1 MRYYE
6 TIYIVHPDFEDSRL
20 DEIMSS
26 VDKHIKKNCDEIV
39 NSYVWGKRRLAYDIN
54 KISYGTY
61 VIVHYSAKN
70 SFMKELNSWMKIQEN
85 ILANM
90 TIRLEEPPTQK
101 EEKKVVENQ
110 SVELD
115 NIEKSV
121 DKEDLKDKL
130 DDIKDKEDLK
140 DKLDDIKDKEELEV
154 KE

>member
-26 VDKHIKKNCDEIV
+26 VDKQIEKNCDEIV
-39 NSYVWGKRRLAYDIN
+39 NSYVWGKRRLAYNIN

-101 EEKKVVENQ
+101 EEKKVDQNK
-110 SVELD
+110 SVKID
-115 NIEKSV
+115 NIKNN
-121 DKEDLKDKL
+121 EDQEDVKDKV
-130 DDIKDKEDLK
+130 DDDM
-140 DKLDDIKDKEELEV
+140 KDKEELEV

>member
-26 VDKHIKKNCDEIV
+26 VDKQIEKNCDEIV

-90 TIRLEEPPTQK
+90 TIRMEEPPTQK
-101 EEKKVVENQ
+101 EEKKVDQ
-110 SVELD
+110 IKSVKID
-115 NIEKSV
+115 NIKNNEDQEDVNDKV
-121 DKEDLKDKL
+121 D
-130 DDIKDKEDLK
+130 DDM
-140 DKLDDIKDKEELEV
+140 KDKEELEV

>member
-20 DEIMSS
+20 DEIMST
-26 VDKHIKKNCDEIV
+26 VNKQIEKNCDEIV

-101 EEKKVVENQ
+101 EEKKVDQNK
-110 SVELD
+110 SDKID
-115 NIEKSV
+115 NIKNN
-121 DKEDLKDKL
+121 EDQEDVKDKV
-130 DDIKDKEDLK
+130 DDDM
-140 DKLDDIKDKEELEV
+140 KDKEELEV

>member
-26 VDKHIKKNCDEIV
+26 VDKQIEKNCDEIV

-101 EEKKVVENQ
+101 EEKKVDQNK
-110 SVELD
+110 SVNID
-115 NIEKSV
+115 NIKNNEDQEDVKGNV
-121 DKEDLKDKL
+121 DDDMKDK
-130 DDIKDKEDLK
+130 K
-140 DKLDDIKDKEELEV
+140 ELEV

>member
-26 VDKHIKKNCDEIV
+26 VDKQIEKNCDEIV

-61 VIVHYSAKN
+61 VIVHYSSKN

-101 EEKKVVENQ
+101 EEKKVDQNK
-110 SVELD
+110 SVKID
-115 NIEKSV
+115 NIKNN
-121 DKEDLKDKL
+121 EDQEDVKDKV
-130 DDIKDKEDLK
+130 DDDM
-140 DKLDDIKDKEELEV
+140 KDKEELEV

>member
-26 VDKHIKKNCDEIV
+26 VDKQIEKNCDEIV

-101 EEKKVVENQ
+101 EEKKVDQNK
-110 SVELD
+110 SVKID
-115 NIEKSV
+115 NIKNNEDQEDVKGKV
-121 DKEDLKDKL
+121 DDM
-130 DDIKDKEDLK
+130 
-140 DKLDDIKDKEELEV
+140 KDKEELEV

>member
-26 VDKHIKKNCDEIV
+26 VDKQIEKNCDEIV

-101 EEKKVVENQ
+101 EEKKVDQNK
-110 SVELD
+110 SVKID
-115 NIEKSV
+115 NIKNNEDQEDVKGKV
-121 DKEDLKDKL
+121 DDDMKDK
-130 DDIKDKEDLK
+130 K
-140 DKLDDIKDKEELEV
+140 ELEV

>member
-26 VDKHIKKNCDEIV
+26 VDKQIEKNCDEIV

-90 TIRLEEPPTQK
+90 TIRMEEPPTQK
-101 EEKKVVENQ
+101 EEKKVDQNK
-110 SVELD
+110 SVKID
-115 NIEKSV
+115 NIKNN
-121 DKEDLKDKL
+121 EDQEDVKDKV
-130 DDIKDKEDLK
+130 DDDM
-140 DKLDDIKDKEELEV
+140 KDKEELEV

>member
-26 VDKHIKKNCDEIV
+26 VDKQIEKNCDEII

-70 SFMKELNSWMKIQEN
+70 SFMKELNSWMNLQEN

-101 EEKKVVENQ
+101 EEKKVDQN
-110 SVELD
+110 
-115 NIEKSV
+115 KSV
-121 DKEDLKDKL
+121 KIDNTKDNEDQ
-130 DDIKDKEDLK
+130 EDVK
-140 DKLDDIKDKEELEV
+140 GKVGDMKDKEELEV

>member
-26 VDKHIKKNCDEIV
+26 VDKQIEKNCDEIV

-101 EEKKVVENQ
+101 EEKKVDQNK
-110 SVELD
+110 SVKID
-115 NIEKSV
+115 NIKNNEDQEDVKGKV
-121 DKEDLKDKL
+121 DDM
-130 DDIKDKEDLK
+130 
-140 DKLDDIKDKEELEV
+140 KDKEEL
-154 KE
+154 

>member
-20 DEIMSS
+20 DEIMSI
-26 VDKHIKKNCDEIV
+26 VDKQIEKNCDEIV

-101 EEKKVVENQ
+101 EEKKVDQN
-110 SVELD
+110 
-115 NIEKSV
+115 KSV
-121 DKEDLKDKL
+121 KIDNTKDNEDQEDVKGKVGDMKD
-130 DDIKDKEDLK
+130 E
-140 DKLDDIKDKEELEV
+140 EELEV

>member
-26 VDKHIKKNCDEIV
+26 VDKQIEKNCDEIV

-101 EEKKVVENQ
+101 EEKKVDQNKYVNI
-110 SVELD
+110 D
-115 NIEKSV
+115 NIKNNEDQEDVKGNV
-121 DKEDLKDKL
+121 D
-130 DDIKDKEDLK
+130 DDM
-140 DKLDDIKDKEELEV
+140 KDKEELEV

>member
-26 VDKHIKKNCDEIV
+26 VDKQIEKNCDEIV

-101 EEKKVVENQ
+101 EEKKVDQNK
-110 SVELD
+110 SVKID
-115 NIEKSV
+115 NIKNNEDQEVVKGKV
-121 DKEDLKDKL
+121 DDM
-130 DDIKDKEDLK
+130 
-140 DKLDDIKDKEELEV
+140 KDKEEL
-154 KE
+154 

>member
-6 TIYIVHPDFEDSRL
+6 TIYVVHPDFEDSRL

-26 VDKHIKKNCDEIV
+26 VDKQIEKNCDEIV

-101 EEKKVVENQ
+101 EEKKVDQNK
-110 SVELD
+110 SVKID
-115 NIEKSV
+115 NIKNNEDQEVVKGKV
-121 DKEDLKDKL
+121 DDM
-130 DDIKDKEDLK
+130 
-140 DKLDDIKDKEELEV
+140 KDKEEL
-154 KE
+154 

>member
-6 TIYIVHPDFEDSRL
+6 TIYVVHPDFEDSRL

-26 VDKHIKKNCDEIV
+26 VNKQIEKNCDEIV

-101 EEKKVVENQ
+101 EEKKVDQNK
-110 SVELD
+110 SVKID
-115 NIEKSV
+115 NIKNNEDQEDVKGKV
-121 DKEDLKDKL
+121 DDM
-130 DDIKDKEDLK
+130 
-140 DKLDDIKDKEELEV
+140 KDKEELEV

>member
-26 VDKHIKKNCDEIV
+26 VDKQIEKNCDEIV

-61 VIVHYSAKN
+61 VIVHYSAKK

-101 EEKKVVENQ
+101 EEKKVDQNK
-110 SVELD
+110 SVKID
-115 NIEKSV
+115 NIKNNEDQEDVKGKV
-121 DKEDLKDKL
+121 DDM
-130 DDIKDKEDLK
+130 
-140 DKLDDIKDKEELEV
+140 KDKEELEV

>member
-26 VDKHIKKNCDEIV
+26 VDKQIEKNCDEIV

-85 ILANM
+85 LLANM

-101 EEKKVVENQ
+101 EEKKVDQNK
-110 SVELD
+110 SVKID
-115 NIEKSV
+115 NIKKNEDQEDVKGKV
-121 DKEDLKDKL
+121 DDM
-130 DDIKDKEDLK
+130 
-140 DKLDDIKDKEELEV
+140 KDKEELEV

>member
-26 VDKHIKKNCDEIV
+26 VDKQIEKNCDEIV
-39 NSYVWGKRRLAYDIN
+39 NSYVWGKRRLAYNIN

-101 EEKKVVENQ
+101 EEKKVDQNK
-110 SVELD
+110 SVKID
-115 NIEKSV
+115 NIKKNEDQEDVKGKV
-121 DKEDLKDKL
+121 DDM
-130 DDIKDKEDLK
+130 
-140 DKLDDIKDKEELEV
+140 KDKEELEV

>member
-26 VDKHIKKNCDEIV
+26 VDKQIEKNCDEIV

-101 EEKKVVENQ
+101 EEKKVDQNK
-110 SVELD
+110 SVKID
-115 NIEKSV
+115 NIKNN
-121 DKEDLKDKL
+121 EDQEDVKDKV
-130 DDIKDKEDLK
+130 DDDM
-140 DKLDDIKDKEELEV
+140 KDKEELEV

>member
-26 VDKHIKKNCDEIV
+26 VDKQIEKNCDEIV

-101 EEKKVVENQ
+101 EEKKVDQNK
-110 SVELD
+110 SVKID
-115 NIEKSV
+115 NIKNN
-121 DKEDLKDKL
+121 EDQEYVKDKV
-130 DDIKDKEDLK
+130 DDDM
-140 DKLDDIKDKEELEV
+140 KDKEELEV

>member
-26 VDKHIKKNCDEIV
+26 VDKQIEKNCDEIV

-101 EEKKVVENQ
+101 EEKKVDQNK
-110 SVELD
+110 SVNID
-115 NIEKSV
+115 NIKNNEDQEDVKGNV
-121 DKEDLKDKL
+121 D
-130 DDIKDKEDLK
+130 DDM
-140 DKLDDIKDKEELEV
+140 KDKEELEV

>member
-1 MRYYE
+1 
-6 TIYIVHPDFEDSRL
+6 
-20 DEIMSS
+20 MSS
-26 VDKHIKKNCDEIV
+26 VDKQIEKNCDEIV

-101 EEKKVVENQ
+101 EEKKVDQNK
-110 SVELD
+110 SVKID
-115 NIEKSV
+115 NIKNN
-121 DKEDLKDKL
+121 EDQEDVKDKV
-130 DDIKDKEDLK
+130 DDDM
-140 DKLDDIKDKEELEV
+140 KDKEELEV

>member
-20 DEIMSS
+20 DEIMST
-26 VDKHIKKNCDEIV
+26 VDKQIEKNCDEIV

-101 EEKKVVENQ
+101 EEKKVDQNK
-110 SVELD
+110 SDKID
-115 NIEKSV
+115 NIKNN
-121 DKEDLKDKL
+121 EDQEDVKDKV
-130 DDIKDKEDLK
+130 DDDM
-140 DKLDDIKDKEELEV
+140 KDKEELEV

>member
-26 VDKHIKKNCDEIV
+26 ADKQIEKNCDEIV

-101 EEKKVVENQ
+101 EEKKVDQNK
-110 SVELD
+110 SVKID
-115 NIEKSV
+115 NIKNNEDQEDVKGKV
-121 DKEDLKDKL
+121 DDM
-130 DDIKDKEDLK
+130 
-140 DKLDDIKDKEELEV
+140 KDKEELEV

>member
-26 VDKHIKKNCDEIV
+26 VDKQIEKNCDEIV

-101 EEKKVVENQ
+101 EEKKVDQNK
-110 SVELD
+110 SVKID
-115 NIEKSV
+115 NIKNN
-121 DKEDLKDKL
+121 EDQEDVKDKL
-130 DDIKDKEDLK
+130 DDDM
-140 DKLDDIKDKEELEV
+140 KDKEELEV

>member
-26 VDKHIKKNCDEIV
+26 VDKQIEKNCDEIV

-101 EEKKVVENQ
+101 EEKKVDQNN
-110 SVELD
+110 SVKID
-115 NIEKSV
+115 NIKYY
-121 DKEDLKDKL
+121 EDQEYVKDKV
-130 DDIKDKEDLK
+130 DDDM
-140 DKLDDIKDKEELEV
+140 KDKEELEV